1 MFSVRHSD
9 AVLGAE
15 ITGIDLSQPV
25 SDDDFARIANVLHER
40 EVIVFKRQ
48 DITAEQHIA
57 FSRRFGDLE
66 RHVRTDKCRPG
77 YPEIYNVSNVIENG
91 KPIGSEDAGYFWHS
105 DLCYVEKPSRGSL
118 LYAKEVPVKDG
129 VTYGNTL
136 FSSMTTAYNALPE
149 ETKKKLEGR
158 RAVNSF
164 EYGYSRERMGKK
176 RPPLTEEQREKTPP
190 MEHPAVRTH
199 PYTGKKC
206 LFVNEAYTTKIVGMS
221 DEESQTLLAEL
232 FAHIVRPEF
241 IYTHKWEVGDLLFW
255 DNCATQH
262 RAIVDYA
269 LPLRRRMERTTID
282 GTVPF

>member
-1 MFSVRHSD
+1 MFSVRPSD

-25 SDDDFARIANVLHER
+25 SDDDFARIVNVLHER

-77 YPEIYNVSNVIENG
+77 Y
-91 KPIGSEDAGYFWHS
+91 
-105 DLCYVEKPSRGSL
+105 
-118 LYAKEVPVKDG
+118 
-129 VTYGNTL
+129 
-136 FSSMTTAYNALPE
+136 
-149 ETKKKLEGR
+149 
-158 RAVNSF
+158 
-164 EYGYSRERMGKK
+164 
-176 RPPLTEEQREKTPP
+176 
-190 MEHPAVRTH
+190 
-199 PYTGKKC
+199 
-206 LFVNEAYTTKIVGMS
+206 TTKIVGMS
-221 DEESQTLLAEL
+221 DEESEALLSEL
-232 FAHIVRPEF
+232 FAHAVRPEF

-262 RAIVDYA
+262 RAVVDYA

>member
-9 AVLGAE
+9 AILGAE

-25 SDDDFARIANVLHER
+25 SDGDFARIVDVLNER
-40 EVIVFKRQ
+40 EVVVFKRQ
-48 DITAEQHIA
+48 NITPEQHIA
-57 FSRRFGDLE
+57 FSKRFGNLE

-77 YPEIYNVSNVIENG
+77 YPEIYIVSNVIENG

-129 VTYGNTL
+129 MTYGDTL
-136 FSSMTTAYNALPE
+136 FSSMTAAYQALPE
-149 ETKKKLEGR
+149 DIKKKLDGR

-176 RPPLTEEQREKTPP
+176 RPPLTEEQRKKTPP
-190 MEHPAVRTH
+190 IEHPAVRTH
-199 PYTGKKC
+199 PYTGRKC
-206 LFVNEAYTTKIVGMS
+206 LFVNEAYTPQIVGMS
-221 DEESQTLLAEL
+221 DDESKALLSEL
-232 FAHIVRPEF
+232 FAHVIRPEF

-269 LPLRRRMERTTID
+269 LPLRRRMERTTVD
-282 GTVPF
+282 GTVPY